1 MTRETLC
8 GPPCGASFGGENAAG
23 EIELPLTVATRRH
36 IGSFFAMS
44 LDAPQELLIDG
55 KPFKVGIVAA
65 RFNNR
70 LTDALLDQVSAQ
82 LRKAG
87 VKKKNLQ
94 IVRVPGSNELPI
106 AVQLLASRQKPDA
119 LIALGVLIR
128 GDTIHYELIAD
139 ATTQALQRVAL
150 DARIPVI
157 NGVVVA
163 ENLKQAEARCLGKI
177 NRGGEF
183 ASSALEMA
191 ALKRTF
197 SK

>member
-1 MTRETLC
+1 
-8 GPPCGASFGGENAAG
+8 
-23 EIELPLTVATRRH
+23 
-36 IGSFFAMS
+36 MS

-55 KPFKVGIVAA
+55 TPFKVGIVAA
-65 RFNNR
+65 RFNAR
-70 LTDALLDQVSAQ
+70 LTDALVAQVSDA

-87 VKKKNLQ
+87 VKKKNLTLL
-94 IVRVPGSNELPI
+94 RVPGSNELPF
-106 AVQLLASRQKPDA
+106 AAQLLAKNARPDV
-119 LIALGVLIR
+119 IVALGVLIR

-139 ATTQALQRVAL
+139 ATTQALQRVSL
-150 DARIPVI
+150 DARLPLI

-183 ASSALEMA
+183 AGSALEMA
-191 ALKRTF
+191 ALKKIF